1 MDTISS
7 RLKKRTIQLIT
18 SNIQKSLIN
27 LHTSKLKSIQ
37 TKINEIFIFILFP
50 LTHHRFKMFA
60 TQRHSKLLTK
70 LKALPR

>member
-18 SNIQKSLIN
+18 SNIQKSLNN
-27 LHTSKLKSIQ
+27 LHTSKLKYIQ
-37 TKINEIFIFILFP
+37 TKINEIFILFP